1 MGMKCSMQAG
11 AGAWCL
17 VIALVSQAGP
27 ASAEWYVAGTGGIN
41 FADRINSVAG
51 TGSLAG
57 AQGPF
62 VDFDL
67 ANSITY
73 GAKAG
78 YFLGHGWVGIEGEVL
93 HTTPH
98 IKALND
104 DSTTPAFDPVPGVHF
119 RLTTIGANIIVRYP
133 GRTIQP
139 YVGAGVGAAIARI
152 GDTPTVRSD
161 MDAAVAWNVLIG
173 LRGFLTP
180 QIAVFTEYKHTGATL
195 HFDQAFG
202 PLGGFSGNYR
212 AQHILGGLSYHF

>member
-17 VIALVSQAGP
+17 VIALMSQAGP
-27 ASAEWYVAGTGGIN
+27 ASAEWYVAGTAGIN

-78 YFLGHGWVGIEGEVL
+78 YFLGHGWFGIEGEVL

-98 IKALND
+98 IKAFND
-104 DSTTPAFDPVPGVHF
+104 DSTTPAFDPVPGFHF

-139 YVGAGVGAAIARI
+139 YMGAGVGAAIARI
-152 GDTPTVRSD
+152 GNTNTVRSNT
-161 MDAAVAWNVLIG
+161 DAAVAWNVLLG
-173 LRGFLTP
+173 LRAFLTP

-202 PLGGFSGNYR
+202 PLGGFAGNYR
-212 AQHILGGLSYHF
+212 AQHILGGVSYHF